1 MKVIDLPS
9 TERFTANSD
18 LELKLVTIR
27 SVGIANESSRWP
39 SVVRL
44 SRKIGEVMPNS
55 PSAEALLNTVG
66 KVPSATAV
74 LQVTVTGVVPPA
86 TSGTLTVP
94 ATQPG
99 GNTVTP
105 GTSREGV
112 PTYTLRLSTKV
123 SGLKLNPPK

>member
-1 MKVIDLPS
+1 M
-9 TERFTANSD
+9 AND
-18 LELKLVTIR
+18 R
-27 SVGIANESSRWP
+27 SRGP
-39 SVVRL
+39 SVDKF
-44 SRKIGEVMPNS
+44 SRKIGEATPNS
-55 PSAEALLNTVG
+55 PSAAALLNAVG

-94 ATQPG
+94 APQPG